1 MVDQLP
7 ITKISYKVN
16 SFEEATMRITRGN
29 DPWNLTVYKRFRLKT
44 LGSSEWLKV
53 HALASKT
60 KSKSNDLLLQSL
72 RAKFQWVLSQAK
84 ALSIPPPPQL
94 LTFRI
99 LVDDK
104 KRKIT
109 LEIVKEVF
117 VKENIMVDEMHR
129 NLVPPLRVEGRTG
142 LVIKEPESGV
152 FYYNENFDLVF

>member
-1 MVDQLP
+1 
-7 ITKISYKVN
+7 
-16 SFEEATMRITRGN
+16 
-29 DPWNLTVYKRFRLKT
+29 
-44 LGSSEWLKV
+44 
-53 HALASKT
+53 
-60 KSKSNDLLLQSL
+60 
-72 RAKFQWVLSQAK
+72 AK

-109 LEIVKEVF
+109 LDIVKEVF